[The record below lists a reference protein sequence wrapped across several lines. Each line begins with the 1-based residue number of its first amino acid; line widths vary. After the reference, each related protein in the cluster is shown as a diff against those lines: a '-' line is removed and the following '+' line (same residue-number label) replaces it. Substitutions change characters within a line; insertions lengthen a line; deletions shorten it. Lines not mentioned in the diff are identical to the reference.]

1 MDTFL
6 FKLILTFLVGG
17 TWITAATLLAEKY
30 GTKLGGMIA
39 GLPSTAAIALFF
51 IGWTHTPTFASLS
64 TTLIPIICGMNGF
77 FVIIYLLLSR
87 HNFYFAIFSA
97 LLSWLVFSL
106 LLVRIRF
113 NNFFYSILGL
123 IILALLAYYIL
134 EKKSR
139 IKSEGKKITK
149 ITRNRVLQLFF
160 PAVLGG
166 LIITL
171 AVLLAK
177 IGGALLGSAFAAF
190 PALFLGTIIV
200 TRFAH
205 GQSFSA
211 AVMKVTVISADINVS
226 IYAVAVRYL
235 YPLLGLIFGTAAAFM
250 ISLVTGYLFY
260 LFAKG
265 KMD

>member
-17 TWITAATLLAEKY
+17 TWIAAATVLAEKY
-30 GTKLGGMIA
+30 GTKLGGVIA

-51 IGWTHTPTFASLS
+51 IGWTHTPTFASQS
-64 TTLIPIICGMNGF
+64 TTLIPIICGINGF
-77 FVIIYLLLSR
+77 FVIIYLLLSKR
-87 HNFYFAIFSA
+87 NFYFAIFSA
-97 LLSWLVFSL
+97 LLAWLALSL
-106 LLVRIRF
+106 LLVRIKF
-113 NNFFYSILGL
+113 NNFLYSILGS

-134 EKKSR
+134 EKKSS
-139 IKSEGKKITK
+139 IKSEGKKR
-149 ITRNRVLQLFF
+149 TRNTILQLLF
-160 PAVLGG
+160 PAALGG
-166 LIITL
+166 FFIAL

-205 GQSFSA
+205 GTSFSA
-211 AVMKVTVISADINVS
+211 AVMKVTVISANINVS

-235 YPLLGLIFGTAAAFM
+235 YPLLGLIPGTAAAFM
-250 ISLVTGYLFY
+250 ISLITGYLFY
-260 LFAKG
+260 GFAKR
-265 KMD
+265 KMY